1 MNVDI
6 DEPSYEMMANVDK
19 YVSDEFI
26 YNYYDGIT
34 FSEEDFFN

>member
-1 MNVDI
+1 
-6 DEPSYEMMANVDK
+6 MMANVDK

-34 FSEEDFFN
+34 FSEEDFF